1 MITDVKPKDEVVHVK
16 RYKIQHSID
25 EYTFPKEAYIHDVR
39 FDDKYIHVELTDQRV
54 ISIPLWWIPTVY
66 NASMEDRK
74 KFEIN
79 QSRTMIV
86 WDPDKCG
93 INDEIS
99 IADYLRPARDEI
111 QAVYTSREPKRQAA
125 EAKAKYKAGNKKK

>member
-1 MITDVKPKDEVVHVK
+1 MVTNVKQMDEKVQVK

-25 EYTFPKEAYIHDVR
+25 EYTFPKEAYIHDVK
-39 FDDKYIHVELTDQRV
+39 FDEKFIHVELTDQRV

-79 QSRTMIV
+79 QGRTMII
-86 WDPDKCG
+86 WNPDKCG

-99 IADYLRPARDEI
+99 IADYLGPARDEI
-111 QAVYTSREPKRQAA
+111 RAVYSPRTPKRQVS
-125 EAKAKYKAGNKKK
+125 EAKAKLKKR

>member
-1 MITDVKPKDEVVHVK
+1 MVTNVKQMDEKVQTK
-16 RYKIQHSID
+16 RYKVQHSID
-25 EYTFPKEAYIHDVR
+25 EYTFPKEAHIHAVK
-39 FDDKYIHVELTDQRV
+39 FDEKFIRVELTDQRV

-79 QSRTMIV
+79 QSRTMII

-99 IADYLRPARDEI
+99 IADYLGPARDEI
-111 QAVYTSREPKRQAA
+111 RAVYTARAPKRQVA
-125 EAKAKYKAGNKKK
+125 EAKAKSKKK

>member
-1 MITDVKPKDEVVHVK
+1 MVTNVKQMDEKVQVK

-25 EYTFPKEAYIHDVR
+25 EYTFPKEVFIHAVK
-39 FDDKYIHVELTDQRV
+39 FDEKFIHVELTDQRV
-54 ISIPLWWIPTVY
+54 ISIPLWWIPTIY
-66 NASMEDRK
+66 NATMEDRR

-86 WDPDKCG
+86 WDPEKCG

-99 IADYLRPARDEI
+99 IADYLGPARDEI
-111 QAVYTSREPKRQAA
+111 GAIYEPRESKRQVA
-125 EAKAKYKAGNKKK
+125 EAKAKYKKK

>member
-1 MITDVKPKDEVVHVK
+1 MITNSK

-25 EYTFPKEAYIHDVR
+25 EYTFPIEAHIHDVR
-39 FDDKYIHVELTDQRV
+39 FDEKYMHVELTDQRI

-66 NASMEDRK
+66 NASEDDRN
-74 KFEIN
+74 KFQIN
-79 QSRTMIV
+79 QSRTMII

-99 IADYLRPARDEI
+99 IADYLDPARDSERTTPDYS
-111 QAVYTSREPKRQAA
+111 QKEPQKQIG
-125 EAKAKYKAGNKKK
+125 EAKARK

>member
-1 MITDVKPKDEVVHVK
+1 MITDVKPRDEKILVK

-25 EYTFPKEAYIHDVR
+25 EYTFPKEATIHDVR
-39 FDDKYIHVELTDQRV
+39 FDEKFIHVELTDQRV

-66 NASMEDRK
+66 NASMDDRK

-99 IADYLRPARDEI
+99 IADYLGPAREGI
-111 QAVYTSREPKRQAA
+111 RAIHLPREPERQVA
-125 EAKAKYKAGNKKK
+125 EAKAKYKKK